1 MERSARFGQAE
12 LKSGAFG
19 KTEAAVA
26 RVSRAGKRLLSIEAP
41 SRSTGRAVPHEALKN
56 AKTRCAAAPGGRS
69 GSARR
74 RRSGRACQHRLE
86 LGTRNS
92 TKPCPKAN
100 TVGSALGIRYNTCM
114 FAQAKQE
121 PLPNW
126 SFNRTAN
133 GMAPWPRGSV
143 VHHLP
148 RSQGTTPSAAG

>member
-1 MERSARFGQAE
+1 MERSARFGEAQ
-12 LKSGAFG
+12 LDSGALG
-19 KTEAAVA
+19 RSEVVVA

-41 SRSTGRAVPHEALKN
+41 SRSTGRAVPREALKN
-56 AKTRCAAAPGGRS
+56 ANAHGLAALSGQS
-69 GSARR
+69 GSVSH
-74 RRSGRACQHRLE
+74 RRSGLACQHRLK
-86 LGTRNS
+86 LATRNS
-92 TKPCPKAN
+92 TKPGPKAN
-100 TVGSALGIRYNTCM
+100 TVGSALGIRYNPCM

-148 RSQGTTPSAAG
+148 RGQGATPLSAG